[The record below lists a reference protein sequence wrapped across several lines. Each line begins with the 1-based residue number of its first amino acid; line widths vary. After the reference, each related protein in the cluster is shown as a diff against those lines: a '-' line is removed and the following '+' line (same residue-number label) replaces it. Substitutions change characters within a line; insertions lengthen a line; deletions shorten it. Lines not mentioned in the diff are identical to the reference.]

1 MVKSIKTAT
10 FLQARALQEAR
21 GLDDRSDANCQ
32 CTHMCPLVQQ
42 SCQCRGQPA
51 GSFLLLLVGPHTDR
65 MQLDRGV
72 VPAQVQKRP
81 ILKKTVELQQ
91 QFLDVHDLLEGSIA
105 AQVLATRQ
113 PQDTHR
119 EVCVLTRSVRIYFVG
134 VHCDDVVPI
143 WQSTSP
149 YFRQN
154 HTSKTHPVTSYPL
167 ESSVHIDLLG
177 RVAIATTCLLSVRC
191 ARKVRKDAPAPS
203 NSST

>member
-1 MVKSIKTAT
+1 MNQQKLRNSCKLVLFKKLAAWMTEAMPTAIT
-10 FLQARALQEAR
+10 YICAQ
-21 GLDDRSDANCQ
+21 CQ
-32 CTHMCPLVQQ
+32 
-42 SCQCRGQPA
+42 GQPA

-91 QFLDVHDLLEGSIA
+91 QFLDAHDLLEGSIS

-119 EVCVLTRSVRIYFVG
+119 EVCVLTRSVRIYFVR

-154 HTSKTHPVTSYPL
+154 YTSKTHMKEPPVTL
-167 ESSVHIDLLG
+167 EHNFPTPYLFD
-177 RVAIATTCLLSVRC
+177 IAR
-191 ARKVRKDAPAPS
+191 
-203 NSST
+203 NHQIW